1 MQARGRAA
9 SHSQSR
15 STKPWGGPSGWPP
28 SHRSSPS
35 SGVAA
40 ITTSLNGLTEE
51 GFTVC
56 LLQER
61 TKRQARGSSEMSS
74 EATCWSGW
82 AGIRTWVC
90 LTVDKDTRDKAGL
103 GATERNSAD
112 GTAEKTL
119 GRTKFIPPEREV
131 WPGPGSDACL
141 VHSKQATE
149 QGKRGTAR
157 SPPALDSL
165 EPPPQSSA
173 EGGGD
178 LRTAPPSQSVF
189 SGIVWRSQAGGGGI
203 GSLGG
208 WVADLLGVSNGPP
221 KGGLSHCPSGQKAR
235 VPTAGPGATSPCP
248 TLLCAPLRPS
258 CLTGHSR
265 ALQASSDFP
274 ANPPLWTCPE
284 ISMLPSVWAPGHQ
297 RLQLT
302 VRLSASTRLCCG
314 RC

>member
-1 MQARGRAA
+1 MQVRGRAA
-9 SHSQSR
+9 SHSQNR

-40 ITTSLNGLTEE
+40 ITTSLDGLTEE
-51 GFTVC
+51 GFAVC

-61 TKRQARGSSEMSS
+61 TKRQAHGSSEMSS

-90 LTVDKDTRDKAGL
+90 LTVDEDTRDKAGL
-103 GATERNSAD
+103 GATESSSSS
-112 GTAEKTL
+112 GTAEKTP
-119 GRTKFIPPEREV
+119 GRTEFIPPEREV
-131 WPGPGSDACL
+131 WPGLGSDACL
-141 VHSKQATE
+141 VHSEQATE
-149 QGKRGTAR
+149 QGKRGAAR

-178 LRTAPPSQSVF
+178 LHTAPPSQSVF
-189 SGIVWRSQAGGGGI
+189 SGVVWRSQAGGGGI

-221 KGGLSHCPSGQKAR
+221 KGGLSHCPLGRKLGFPLLAR
-235 VPTAGPGATSPCP
+235 VPHLP
-248 TLLCAPLRPS
+248 APPS
-258 CLTGHSR
+258 SV
-265 ALQASSDFP
+265 
-274 ANPPLWTCPE
+274 
-284 ISMLPSVWAPGHQ
+284 LP
-297 RLQLT
+297 
-302 VRLSASTRLCCG
+302 
-314 RC
+314 